1 MNFRHSLLIANLF
14 AIYFA
19 ACSSQDHAGVL
30 TETESGQT
38 LAGIITNP
46 SGSPLSKVAVYMVK
60 IGFNAV
66 QDSVLLKTESAE
78 DGSFVLHS
86 ERIPTGTYTILFENE
101 EEDSGAKASIS
112 LQNSDTLPFHQVLLP
127 YSQIA
132 ISLSGFGL
140 SENDTVC
147 IPETFACQTIS
158 AEDVQ
163 NDIAVVSK
171 IPAADYSQLLVF
183 NGEAFSIP
191 VLWNIDSGNVY
202 AANSAEDDS
211 AFSILNH
218 LRFAKDSPTNLPDTT
233 RDFEVFQNEKVAISF
248 WVKLPEDAFDADS
261 NVALFTAMQ
270 DSLGFVV
277 RQNSSNQKKAIGVE
291 LFVKADSLVISD
303 TTIYG
308 SMKILDDA
316 WHQIA
321 VLLNGKHI
329 AVMLDGEVIRD
340 TDFKRENGFGNLT
353 NFIIGDSRL
362 KGTIDIFRLY
372 DGEQDSL
379 WMRTLYKME
388 KRNRI

>member
-60 IGFNAV
+60 SGFNAV

-78 DGSFVLHS
+78 DGSFLLDAGK
-86 ERIPTGTYTILFENE
+86 IPNGNYILLWES
-101 EEDSGAKASIS
+101 DDRSLTARTAIS
-112 LQNSDTLPFHQVLLP
+112 LEAADTLRLNQTVFPP
-127 YSQIA
+127 SEIA
-132 ISLSGFGL
+132 LSLSGFGIR
-140 SENDTVC
+140 ENDTVC
-147 IPETFACQTIS
+147 IPETFACRTIS
-158 AEDVQ
+158 AEDAQ
-163 NDIAVVSK
+163 NGIAILSP

-248 WVKLPEDAFDADS
+248 WAKLPEDAFGADS

-291 LFVKADSLVISD
+291 LFVNADSLVISD

-388 KRNRI
+388 KQNRI